1 MRDRSGAPVLFAA
14 SLTPLRPDGAID
26 HELLARHARALVAR
40 GCEGVALFG
49 TTGEGQAFSV
59 EERMAGLEALLAG
72 GFPAGRVI
80 LGAGASALP
89 DVVRLASHATGLG
102 CARVLLLP
110 YFLFRDAREEG
121 IFRFHA
127 EVVEGVGDQ
136 RLRLLLYNLPSIS
149 GIVLAPRLIE
159 RLAAAFPGAIA
170 GIKDSS
176 ADWRWTSSLLRRFPG
191 LPVYVGAEPYLRR
204 AVAAGAAGGI
214 CGLANLSPELLLR
227 LLTAGDRATQ
237 AMVERLVELV
247 LGHPVVPASKA
258 LQAEADR
265 EPGWHRVRAP
275 LLPLERAARERLL
288 AGWAQLETAARRVA

>member
-1 MRDRSGAPVLFAA
+1 MGDRPGVPALFAA

-26 HELLARHARALVAR
+26 HELLARHAKALVAR
-40 GCEGVALFG
+40 GCAGLALFG

-59 EERMAGLEALLAG
+59 EERVAGLEALLAS
-72 GFPAGRVI
+72 GFPAERVI

-102 CARVLLLP
+102 CAGVLLLP
-110 YFLFRDAREEG
+110 YFLFRDAREDG
-121 IFRFHA
+121 VFRFHA
-127 EVVEGVGDQ
+127 EVVEGVGDR

-149 GIVLAPRLIE
+149 GVVLAPRLIE
-159 RLAAAFPGAIA
+159 RLAIAFPGAIA
-170 GIKDSS
+170 GVKDSS
-176 ADWRWTSSLLRRFPG
+176 ADWRWTSALLRRFPE
-191 LPVYVGAEPYLRR
+191 LPVYVGAEPHLRR

-214 CGLANLSPELLLR
+214 CGLANLAPELLLR
-227 LLTAGDRATQ
+227 LVTGADRATQ
-237 AMVERLVELV
+237 AMVERLAELV

-265 EPGWHRVRAP
+265 ELGWDHVRAP

-288 AGWAQLETAARRVA
+288 AGWRQLATAARRVA